1 MGAKAFFVGDQG
13 MCKLLGTSTGRS
25 SHAKVDFRSL
35 VELQLPGV
43 CFNVLGELPILGR
56 GASFGRPMR
65 GEFLSFEIAS
75 FHSSIGSPVVDTCNK
90 AVVKGAICH
99 LDAIP
104 LTIKSAMWSTI
115 LLELKA
121 ATVENI
127 NCYF

>member
-43 CFNVLGELPILGR
+43 CFNVLGELSILSR

-65 GEFLSFEIAS
+65 GEFLSFAIAS
-75 FHSSIGSPVVDTCNK
+75 FHSSIGSPVVDTCTK
-90 AVVKGAICH
+90 AVKSYKKGLMRVGGRSVSYADQLCGRP
-99 LDAIP
+99 D
-104 LTIKSAMWSTI
+104 
-115 LLELKA
+115 
-121 ATVENI
+121 
-127 NCYF
+127 C